1 MMKNFDV
8 LLEWDYELGDNSKDN
23 EIIENEDNYKDNEI
37 IEEIDI
43 DYSKYCKI
51 DKKYKLHFIII

>member
-8 LLEWDYELGDNSKDN
+8 LLEWDDELRDNSKDN

-51 DKKYKLHFIII
+51 DKKI